1 MAPTNGIIQFVFPT
15 KHAIGMLT
23 ENGTEILIHIGMDTV
38 QLEGEGFTALVNE
51 GDEVVAGQKLMMV
64 DLEFIKQKG
73 FSTVTPIVVTSE
85 CR

>member
-1 MAPTNGIIQFVFPT
+1 MGPTNGIIQFVFPT

-64 DLEFIKQKG
+64 DLDFIKQKG

>member
-1 MAPTNGIIQFVFPT
+1 
-15 KHAIGMLT
+15 MLT